1 MEIKEIAREL
11 CALSGPSGFEDAVSE
26 RAEELLR
33 GLVDEVRRDAL
44 GNVLGFRSCGRT
56 GAKRLLLDAHLD
68 EVGFIVTEVCEGFL
82 KFAALGGLDARTLP
96 GREVRVMAPEGELY
110 GVIACLPPHVL
121 SAEQR
126 EQAFEIKDLFID
138 LGLSQEEAERKVPLG
153 TPGVFEGPMF
163 DLQGDSFV
171 SKALDDR
178 LCAAVVLKVLD
189 ELRGEEL
196 PCDLAVLLSAQEE
209 MGMRGAGPGA
219 FAIDPDWCIAVDVTH
234 ARTPDAPKRE
244 TFEPGGGCTLGV
256 GPNANRAL
264 TGAIAAAGKG
274 MGVPFRME
282 VMPRSSGTNAW
293 AIQISRQGVAT
304 AIVSVPVKYMH
315 TPVETASLLDAE
327 AAAGLITAF
336 VRGGWFK

>member
-11 CALSGPSGFEDAVSE
+11 CALSGPSGFEEAVAD

-33 GLVDEVRRDAL
+33 PLVDETRRDAF
-44 GNVLGFRSCGRT
+44 GSVLGFRSCGRP

-68 EVGFIVTEVCEGFL
+68 EVGFIVTEVCAGFL

-96 GREVRVMAPEGELY
+96 GREVKVLAPEGPLY

-126 EQAFEIKDLFID
+126 EQAVEVKELFID
-138 LGLSQEEAERKVPLG
+138 LGLPQEEAEQRVPLG

-178 LCAAVVLKVLD
+178 LCAAVVLKALED
-189 ELRGEEL
+189 LREAEL

-209 MGMRGAGPGA
+209 MGMRSAGPGA

-234 ARTPDAPKRE
+234 ARTPDAPAGE
-244 TFEPGGGCTLGV
+244 TFEAGAGCTLGV

-264 TGAIAAAGKG
+264 TAAIAAAGKDKG
-274 MGVPFRME
+274 IPFRWE
-282 VMPRSSGTNAW
+282 VMPRSSGTNGW
-293 AIQISRQGVAT
+293 AIQITRRGVAT
-304 AIVSVPVKYMH
+304 AILSVPVKYMH
-315 TPVETASLLDAE
+315 TPVETASLADAK
-327 AAAGLITAF
+327 AAADLIAAF
-336 VRGGWFK
+336 VRGGWLG